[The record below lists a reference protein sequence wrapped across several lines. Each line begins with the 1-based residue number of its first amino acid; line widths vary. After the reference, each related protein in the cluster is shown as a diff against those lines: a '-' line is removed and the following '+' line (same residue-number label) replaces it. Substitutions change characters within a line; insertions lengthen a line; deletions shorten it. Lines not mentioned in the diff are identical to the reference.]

1 MKSQNIKIG
10 ELLVSLTLLTQE
22 QLDEALCVQ
31 KESGETVGKIL
42 LRLGYLT
49 SERLTYAIAY
59 QQGFEF
65 VRLSNVQIDRE
76 AIKLVPY
83 DICKKNTLIPLGVE
97 NNVFKVALSD
107 PVHLIA
113 LEDPRVF
120 IDKKVEGVIAEEDD
134 IHQAIDKYY
143 GVKTRRKKNLKLGEI
158 LVSLTLSTQEQFEE
172 ALRIQKKTGKKI
184 GEVLFDLGYVTSEK
198 LAYALAYQQGFEF
211 VQLSNVHIDRE
222 AVKIIPYDICK
233 KYTLIPIGVEN
244 DVFKVAVSDPVSLL
258 VLNDPRIV
266 IDKDI
271 EGVIAEEQD
280 IQKAIEKYYGVRP
293 RANLKLGEL
302 LVSLTLI
309 TQEQFEEAL
318 RIQKETPE
326 SIGQILLNRGHI
338 SAEKLA
344 YAVAYQQG
352 FEFVELSTITIL
364 PEVLE
369 LISYEMCKKNTFI
382 PIGIEN
388 NILRVALSDPIN
400 LIVLGD
406 LNVTLKMDVEGVI
419 AEENDIKRAIKKY
432 YKTQE
437 KDAKAKD

>member
-1 MKSQNIKIG
+1 MQ
-10 ELLVSLTLLTQE
+10 
-22 QLDEALCVQ
+22 
-31 KESGETVGKIL
+31 
-42 LRLGYLT
+42 
-49 SERLTYAIAY
+49 
-59 QQGFEF
+59 
-65 VRLSNVQIDRE
+65 
-76 AIKLVPY
+76 
-83 DICKKNTLIPLGVE
+83 KNTLIPLGVE